1 MTSFL
6 IWVPLMVASIFLL
19 ITLAKLNS
27 KASKLDRQLN
37 RLDKLRTD
45 FESIPRTVTLKAMAE
60 TIPNL
65 DGALKARRDYKQ
77 ERTKKREAKQRR
89 LISRLKSRS

>member
-6 IWVPLMVASIFLL
+6 IWIPLMVASIFLL
-19 ITLAKLNS
+19 VTLAKLNS

-37 RLDKLRTD
+37 RLDKLRTN
-45 FESIPRTVTLKAMAE
+45 FESIPRTVTLKAMPE

-65 DGALKARRDYKQ
+65 DSALKARRDFKQ